1 MCFKEIFLINHVRN
15 LIIIQFSLKKRKKL
29 YFFLKKGL
37 ISNWIDSFLINWILN
52 LQFLSVVLIKHL
64 TLTHKVKTLTQK
76 SLNLAWF

>member
-29 YFFLKKGL
+29 YFFLKKGS
-37 ISNWIDSFLINWILN
+37 ICNWIDSFLINWILN

-64 TLTHKVKTLTQK
+64 TLTHKFKTLTQK

>member
-29 YFFLKKGL
+29 YFFLKKDS
-37 ISNWIDSFLINWILN
+37 IFNWMDNFLINWILN
-52 LQFLSVVLIKHL
+52 LQFLSVILIKHL

>member
-29 YFFLKKGL
+29 YFFLKKGS
-37 ISNWIDSFLINWILN
+37 IFNWIDNFLINWILN

-76 SLNLAWF
+76 SLNLTWF